1 MPISQGTLA
10 ILRKV
15 RTSDVTDALDSLGLM
30 NTYEMDPR
38 LRPLFPGISFAGIAS
53 TAEFRIINKP
63 VPRLAYEDFDRR
75 QYQRNPDGTTH
86 AEALW
91 PAGHTMG
98 APDEVHVIDTKQSRC
113 GLLGSNNVLDAKI
126 KGTVGFVI
134 DGACRDSGE
143 CIQQGSPVFCAVRS
157 MRHMAGRLELA
168 SVNQPINCGGVLVR
182 PGDGI
187 VADDDG
193 IVVIPQE
200 EAEEVAQRAW
210 LVQDKDRRMRRAFY
224 EKLGMPLDSTVALE
238 ERPW

>member
-1 MPISQGTLA
+1 MSISQATLA

-15 RTSDVTDALDSLGLM
+15 RTSDVTDALDSMGFM

-38 LRPLFPGISFAGIAS
+38 LRPLFPGIRFAGIAS
-53 TAEFRIINKP
+53 TAEFNIINRTIP
-63 VPRLAYEDFDRR
+63 AMSYDEFDDR
-75 QYQRNPDGTTH
+75 QYKRNADGTTH
-86 AEALW
+86 ADALW
-91 PAGHTMG
+91 PAGHVMG

-113 GLLGSNNVLDAKI
+113 GLLGSNNVLDAKL

-143 CIQQGSPVFCAVRS
+143 CIGQQSPVFCAVRS

-168 SVNQPINCGGVLVR
+168 SCNRPINCGGVLVR

-187 VADDDG
+187 IADDDG
-193 IVVIPQE
+193 VVVIPQE
-200 EAEEVAQRAW
+200 QAHEVARRAW
-210 LVQDKDRRMRRAFY
+210 LVQDKDRRQRRAFY
-224 EKLGMPLDSTVALE
+224 EKLGMPLDDTVELE

>member
-1 MPISQGTLA
+1 MSINSDTLA

-15 RTSDVTDALDSLGLM
+15 RTSDVTDALDSMGYM

-38 LRPLFPGISFAGIAS
+38 IRPLFPGITFAGIAT
-53 TAEFRIINKP
+53 TAEFNIINRHIP
-63 VPRLAYEDFDRR
+63 SMSYDEFDDR
-75 QYQRNPDGTTH
+75 QYKRNPDGSTH
-86 AEALW
+86 PYALG
-91 PAGHTMG
+91 PAGHKFG

-126 KGTVGFVI
+126 KGTVGLII

-143 CIQQGSPVFCAVRS
+143 CIQQQSPVFCSVRS
-157 MRHMAGRLELA
+157 MRHMASRLELA
-168 SVNQPINCGGVLVR
+168 STNQPITCGGVYVR

-193 IVVIPQE
+193 VIVVPHE
-200 EAEEVAQRAW
+200 DAEEVAKRAW

-224 EKLGMPLDSTVALE
+224 EKLGMPDDDTVQLE

>member
-1 MPISQGTLA
+1 MAVSKQTLE
-10 ILRKV
+10 ILRRV
-15 RTSDVTDALDSLGLM
+15 RTSDVTDALDSLGYM

-53 TAEFRIINKP
+53 TAEYRVVNHPI
-63 VPRLAYEDFDRR
+63 PRMSYEEFDER
-75 QYQRNPDGTTH
+75 QYKRGPDGKATPD
-86 AEALW
+86 ALW
-91 PAGHTMG
+91 KAGNPMG
-98 APDEVHVIDTKQSRC
+98 APDEVQVIDTKQSRC

-126 KGTVGFVI
+126 KGTVGFII

-143 CIQQGSPVFCAVRS
+143 CINQKSPVFCTIRS

-187 VADDDG
+187 IADDDG
-193 IVVIPQE
+193 IVVVPME
-200 EAEEVAQRAW
+200 DAEEIAKRAW
-210 LVQDKDRRMRRAFY
+210 MVQDKDRRQRRAFY
-224 EKLGMPLDSTVALE
+224 EKLGMPYDKTVELE